1 MRCSEQREGDRQI
14 EPGTF
19 LLELRRREV
28 DRDASPRKVELRREN
43 SAPYALL
50 RFLAGTVGE
59 PYDRQRRSTALDVRL
74 HLHPPRLEA
83 DEGKGDR
90 AREHASTLRQ
100 DP

>member
-1 MRCSEQREGDRQI
+1 MRCSEQREGDREI
-14 EPGTF
+14 ESGTF
-19 LLELRRREV
+19 LLELGRRQI
-28 DRDASPRKVELRREN
+28 DDDASSRKVELRGEN
-43 SAPYALL
+43 SAPYSLL

-59 PYDRQRRSTALDVRL
+59 PDDRQRRSTALDMRL

-100 DP
+100 DL

>member
-28 DRDASPRKVELRREN
+28 DRDASPRKVDPRRAN

-59 PYDRQRRSTALDVRL
+59 PDDRQRRSTALDVRL
-74 HLHPPRLEA
+74 HLYPPRLEA

-90 AREHASTLRQ
+90 AREQASTLRQ